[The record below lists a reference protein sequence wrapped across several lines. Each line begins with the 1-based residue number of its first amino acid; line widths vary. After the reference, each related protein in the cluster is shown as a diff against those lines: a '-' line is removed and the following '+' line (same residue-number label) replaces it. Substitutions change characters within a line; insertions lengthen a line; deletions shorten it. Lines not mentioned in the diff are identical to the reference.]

1 VCLMDG
7 VGGLFVQLYHKKD
20 DRNIGGITLCIFGCD
35 DLQFMGTQGISFLTG
50 DVGTIEGDVREQLI
64 LWRIFEICGGVLWSD
79 NHVFYCNMPGTG
91 NKKSKEMGTEK
102 MNDRRILFK
111 NVSKTIDGQMILK
124 DINLEIPKQG
134 IYGIVGR
141 NGSGK
146 TVLIKCLCGFMPV
159 TKGGIWVGEKQIGS
173 DVEFIEDTGFI
184 IETPGFLPRESGFR
198 NLRYLASIRNV
209 VGKERIRECITM
221 VGLNPD
227 DKKWV
232 GKYSLGMRQRL
243 GIAQTIME
251 NPSLI
256 ILDEP
261 MNGLDNHS
269 VEEIRKLLLGL
280 KEEGKLILIIS
291 HNREDINLLCDR
303 VYEMDMGVLTR
314 VRQK

>member
-1 VCLMDG
+1 MDG

-20 DRNIGGITLCIFGCD
+20 DRDIGGIILCIFGCD
-35 DLQFMGTQGISFLTG
+35 DLQFMDTQGISFLTS

-64 LWRIFEICGGVLWSD
+64 LWRIFAICGGVLCGD
-79 NHVFYCNMPGTG
+79 NHVFYSNMLGTG
-91 NKKSKEMGTEK
+91 NEKSKEMETEK

-111 NVSKTIDGQMILK
+111 NVSKTIDDQMILK

-159 TKGGIWVGEKQIGS
+159 TEGEIWVGEKQVGR

-221 VGLNPD
+221 VGLDPD

-243 GIAQTIME
+243 GIAQAIME

-261 MNGLDNHS
+261 MNGLDNHG

-291 HNREDINLLCDR
+291 HNHEDINLLCDS
-303 VYEMDMGVLTR
+303 VYEMDRGVLTQ
-314 VRQK
+314 VKNC

>member
-1 VCLMDG
+1 
-7 VGGLFVQLYHKKD
+7 
-20 DRNIGGITLCIFGCD
+20 
-35 DLQFMGTQGISFLTG
+35 
-50 DVGTIEGDVREQLI
+50 
-64 LWRIFEICGGVLWSD
+64 
-79 NHVFYCNMPGTG
+79 
-91 NKKSKEMGTEK
+91 MGTEK
-102 MNDRRILFK
+102 MNDRRIIFK
-111 NVSKTIDGQMILK
+111 NVFKTIDDQMILK

-146 TVLIKCLCGFMPV
+146 TVLIKCLCGFMLV
-159 TKGGIWVGEKQIGS
+159 TEGEIWVGEKQVGC

-184 IETPGFLPRESGFR
+184 IETPGFLPKESGFR

-243 GIAQTIME
+243 GIAQAIME

-261 MNGLDNHS
+261 MNGLDNHG

-291 HNREDINLLCDR
+291 HSQEDINLLCDR
-303 VYEMDMGVLTR
+303 VYEMDMGVLTQ
-314 VRQK
+314 VR

>member
-1 VCLMDG
+1 M
-7 VGGLFVQLYHKKD
+7 
-20 DRNIGGITLCIFGCD
+20 
-35 DLQFMGTQGISFLTG
+35 
-50 DVGTIEGDVREQLI
+50 E
-64 LWRIFEICGGVLWSD
+64 
-79 NHVFYCNMPGTG
+79 
-91 NKKSKEMGTEK
+91 TEK

-111 NVSKTIDGQMILK
+111 NVSKTIDDQMILK

-159 TKGGIWVGEKQIGS
+159 TEGEIWVGEKQVGR

-221 VGLNPD
+221 VGLDPD

-243 GIAQTIME
+243 GIAQAIME

-261 MNGLDNHS
+261 MNGLDNHG

-291 HNREDINLLCDR
+291 HNHEDINLLCDS
-303 VYEMDMGVLTR
+303 VYEMDRGVLTQ
-314 VRQK
+314 VKNC

>member
-1 VCLMDG
+1 MDG

-20 DRNIGGITLCIFGCD
+20 DRDIGGIILCIFGCD
-35 DLQFMGTQGISFLTG
+35 DLQFMDTQGISFLTG

-64 LWRIFEICGGVLWSD
+64 LWRIFEICGGVLCGD
-79 NHVFYCNMPGTG
+79 NHVFYSNMLGTG
-91 NKKSKEMGTEK
+91 NEKSKEMETEK

-111 NVSKTIDGQMILK
+111 NVSKTIDDQMILK

-159 TKGGIWVGEKQIGS
+159 TEGEIWVGEKQVGR

-209 VGKERIRECITM
+209 VGKERIRECIAM
-221 VGLNPD
+221 VGLDPD

-243 GIAQTIME
+243 GIAQAIME

-261 MNGLDNHS
+261 MNGLDNHG
-269 VEEIRKLLLGL
+269 VGEIR
-280 KEEGKLILIIS
+280 
-291 HNREDINLLCDR
+291 
-303 VYEMDMGVLTR
+303 
-314 VRQK
+314 

>member
-1 VCLMDG
+1 MCLMDG

-20 DRNIGGITLCIFGCD
+20 DRDIGGIILCIFGCD
-35 DLQFMGTQGISFLTG
+35 DLQFMDTQGISFLTG

-64 LWRIFEICGGVLWSD
+64 LWRIFAICGGVLCGD
-79 NHVFYCNMPGTG
+79 NHVFYSNMLGTG
-91 NKKSKEMGTEK
+91 NEKSKEMETEK

-111 NVSKTIDGQMILK
+111 NVSKTIDDQMILK

-159 TKGGIWVGEKQIGS
+159 TEGEIWVGEKQVGR

-243 GIAQTIME
+243 GIAQAIME

-261 MNGLDNHS
+261 MNGLDNHG
-269 VEEIRKLLLGL
+269 VGEIRKLLLGL

-291 HNREDINLLCDR
+291 HNREDINVLCDR
-303 VYEMDMGVLTR
+303 VYEMDMGVLTQ
-314 VRQK
+314 VR

>member
-1 VCLMDG
+1 MCIMDG

-20 DRNIGGITLCIFGCD
+20 DRDIGGITLCIFGCD
-35 DLQFMGTQGISFLTG
+35 DLQFMDTQGISFLTS

-64 LWRIFEICGGVLWSD
+64 LWRIFAICGGVLCGD
-79 NHVFYCNMPGTG
+79 NHVFYSNMLGTG
-91 NKKSKEMGTEK
+91 NEKSKEMETEK

-111 NVSKTIDGQMILK
+111 NVSKTIDDQMILK

-159 TKGGIWVGEKQIGS
+159 TEGEIWVGEKQVGR

-221 VGLNPD
+221 VGLDPD

-243 GIAQTIME
+243 GIAQAIME

-261 MNGLDNHS
+261 MNGLDNHG

-291 HNREDINLLCDR
+291 HNHEDINLLCDS
-303 VYEMDMGVLTR
+303 VYEMDMGVLTQ
-314 VRQK
+314 VR

>member
-1 VCLMDG
+1 MRLLDG

-20 DRNIGGITLCIFGCD
+20 DRDIGGITLCIFGCD
-35 DLQFMGTQGISFLTG
+35 DLQFMDTQGISFLTS

-64 LWRIFEICGGVLWSD
+64 LWRIFAICGGVLCGD
-79 NHVFYCNMPGTG
+79 NHVFYSNMLGTG
-91 NKKSKEMGTEK
+91 NEKSKEMETEK

-111 NVSKTIDGQMILK
+111 NVSKTIDDQMILK

-159 TKGGIWVGEKQIGS
+159 TEGEIWVGEKQVGR

-221 VGLNPD
+221 VGLDPD

-243 GIAQTIME
+243 GIAQAIME

-261 MNGLDNHS
+261 MNGLDNHG

-291 HNREDINLLCDR
+291 HNHEDINLLCDS
-303 VYEMDMGVLTR
+303 VYEMDRGVLTQ
-314 VRQK
+314 VKNC

>member
-1 VCLMDG
+1 
-7 VGGLFVQLYHKKD
+7 
-20 DRNIGGITLCIFGCD
+20 
-35 DLQFMGTQGISFLTG
+35 
-50 DVGTIEGDVREQLI
+50 
-64 LWRIFEICGGVLWSD
+64 
-79 NHVFYCNMPGTG
+79 
-91 NKKSKEMGTEK
+91 
-102 MNDRRILFK
+102 MNDRRIIFK
-111 NVSKTIDGQMILK
+111 NVSKTIEDQTILK
-124 DINLEIPKQG
+124 DISLEIPEQG

-146 TVLIKCLCGFMPV
+146 TVLIKCLCGFMSV
-159 TKGGIWVGEKQIGS
+159 TEGEIWVGEKQVGR
-173 DVEFIEDTGFI
+173 DVEFVEDIGFI

-221 VGLNPD
+221 VGLDPD

-243 GIAQTIME
+243 GIAQAIME

-261 MNGLDNHS
+261 MNGLDNHGVEEMLLDIAGLIILDEPMNGLDNHG
-269 VEEIRKLLLGL
+269 VEEIRKLLIGL

-303 VYEMDMGVLTR
+303 VYEMDMGVLTQ
-314 VRQK
+314 VR

>member
-1 VCLMDG
+1 MCIMDG

-20 DRNIGGITLCIFGCD
+20 DRDIGGITLCIFGCD
-35 DLQFMGTQGISFLTG
+35 DLQFMDTQGISFLTS

-64 LWRIFEICGGVLWSD
+64 LWRIFAICGGVLCGD
-79 NHVFYCNMPGTG
+79 NHVFYSNMLGTG
-91 NKKSKEMGTEK
+91 NEKSKEMETEK

-111 NVSKTIDGQMILK
+111 NVSKTIDDQMILK

-159 TKGGIWVGEKQIGS
+159 TEGEIWVGEKQVGR

-243 GIAQTIME
+243 GIAQAIME

-261 MNGLDNHS
+261 MNGLDNHG
-269 VEEIRKLLLGL
+269 VGEIRKLLLGL

-291 HNREDINLLCDR
+291 HNREDINVLCDR
-303 VYEMDMGVLTR
+303 VYEMDMGVLTQ
-314 VRQK
+314 VRNC

>member
-1 VCLMDG
+1 MDG

-20 DRNIGGITLCIFGCD
+20 DRDIGGITLCIFGCD
-35 DLQFMGTQGISFLTG
+35 DLQFMDTQGISFLTS

-64 LWRIFEICGGVLWSD
+64 LWRIFAICGGVLCGD
-79 NHVFYCNMPGTG
+79 NHVFYSNMLGTG
-91 NKKSKEMGTEK
+91 NEKSKEMETEK

-111 NVSKTIDGQMILK
+111 NVSKTIDDQMILK

-159 TKGGIWVGEKQIGS
+159 TEGEIWVGEKQVGR

-221 VGLNPD
+221 VGLDPD

-243 GIAQTIME
+243 GIAQAIME

-261 MNGLDNHS
+261 MNGLDNHG

-291 HNREDINLLCDR
+291 HNHEDINLLCDS
-303 VYEMDMGVLTR
+303 VYEMNMGVLIQ
-314 VRQK
+314 VR

>member
-1 VCLMDG
+1 MCLMDG

-20 DRNIGGITLCIFGCD
+20 DRDIGGITLCIFGCD
-35 DLQFMGTQGISFLTG
+35 DLQFMDTQGISFLTS

-64 LWRIFEICGGVLWSD
+64 LWRIFAICGGVLCGD
-79 NHVFYCNMPGTG
+79 NHVFYSNMLGTG
-91 NKKSKEMGTEK
+91 NEKSKEMETEK

-111 NVSKTIDGQMILK
+111 NVSKTIDDQMILK

-159 TKGGIWVGEKQIGS
+159 TEGEIWVGEKQVGR

-243 GIAQTIME
+243 GIAQAIME

-261 MNGLDNHS
+261 MNGLDNHG
-269 VEEIRKLLLGL
+269 VGEIRKLLLGL

-291 HNREDINLLCDR
+291 HNREDINVLCDR
-303 VYEMDMGVLTR
+303 VYEMDMGVLTQ
-314 VRQK
+314 VR

>member
-1 VCLMDG
+1 MCLLDG

-20 DRNIGGITLCIFGCD
+20 DRDIGGITLCIFGCD
-35 DLQFMGTQGISFLTG
+35 DLQFMDTQGISFLTS

-64 LWRIFEICGGVLWSD
+64 LWRIFAICGGVLCGD
-79 NHVFYCNMPGTG
+79 NHVFYSNMLGTG
-91 NKKSKEMGTEK
+91 NEKSKEMETEK

-111 NVSKTIDGQMILK
+111 NVSKTIDDQMILK

-159 TKGGIWVGEKQIGS
+159 TEGEIWVGEKQVGR

-243 GIAQTIME
+243 GIAQAIME

-261 MNGLDNHS
+261 MNGLDNHG
-269 VEEIRKLLLGL
+269 VGEIRKLLLGL

-291 HNREDINLLCDR
+291 HNREDINVLCDR
-303 VYEMDMGVLTR
+303 VYEMDMGVLTQ
-314 VRQK
+314 VR

>member
-1 VCLMDG
+1 MCLMDG

-20 DRNIGGITLCIFGCD
+20 DRDIGGITLCIFGCD
-35 DLQFMGTQGISFLTG
+35 DLQFMDTQGISFLTG

-64 LWRIFEICGGVLWSD
+64 LWRIFAICGGVLCGD
-79 NHVFYCNMPGTG
+79 NHVFYSNMLGTG
-91 NKKSKEMGTEK
+91 NEKSKEMGTEK

-111 NVSKTIDGQMILK
+111 NVSKTIDNQMILK
-124 DINLEIPKQG
+124 NINLEISKQG

-146 TVLIKCLCGFMPV
+146 TVLLKCLCGFMPV
-159 TKGGIWVGEKQIGS
+159 TEGEIWVGEKQVGR

-209 VGKERIRECITM
+209 VGKERIRECIAM
-221 VGLNPD
+221 VGLDPD

-243 GIAQTIME
+243 GIAQAIME

-261 MNGLDNHS
+261 MNGLDNHG
-269 VEEIRKLLLGL
+269 VGEIRKLLLGL

-303 VYEMDMGVLTR
+303 VYEMDMGVLTQ
-314 VRQK
+314 VR

>member
-1 VCLMDG
+1 MDG

-20 DRNIGGITLCIFGCD
+20 DRDIGGIILCIFGCD
-35 DLQFMGTQGISFLTG
+35 DLQFMDTQGISFLTG

-64 LWRIFEICGGVLWSD
+64 LWRIFEICGGVLCGD
-79 NHVFYCNMPGTG
+79 NHVFYSNMLGTG
-91 NKKSKEMGTEK
+91 NEKSKEMGTEK

-111 NVSKTIDGQMILK
+111 NVSKTIDDQMILK

-159 TKGGIWVGEKQIGS
+159 TEGEIWVGEKQVGR

-221 VGLNPD
+221 VGLDPD

-243 GIAQTIME
+243 GIAQAIME

-261 MNGLDNHS
+261 MNGLDNHG

-303 VYEMDMGVLTR
+303 VYEMDMGVLTQ
-314 VRQK
+314 VR

>member
-1 VCLMDG
+1 MCLMDG

-20 DRNIGGITLCIFGCD
+20 DRDIGGITLCIFGCD
-35 DLQFMGTQGISFLTG
+35 DLQFMDTQGISFLTS

-64 LWRIFEICGGVLWSD
+64 LWRIFAICGGVLCGD
-79 NHVFYCNMPGTG
+79 NHVFYSNMLGTG
-91 NKKSKEMGTEK
+91 NEKSKEMETEK

-111 NVSKTIDGQMILK
+111 NVSKTIDDQMILK

-159 TKGGIWVGEKQIGS
+159 TEGEIWVGEKQVGR

-243 GIAQTIME
+243 GIAQAIME

-261 MNGLDNHS
+261 MNGLDNHG
-269 VEEIRKLLLGL
+269 VGEIRKLLLGL

-291 HNREDINLLCDR
+291 HNREDINVLCDR
-303 VYEMDMGVLTR
+303 VYEMDMGVLTQ
-314 VRQK
+314 VRNC

>member
-1 VCLMDG
+1 MCLMDG

-20 DRNIGGITLCIFGCD
+20 DRDIGGITLCIFGCD
-35 DLQFMGTQGISFLTG
+35 DLQFMDTQGISFLTS

-64 LWRIFEICGGVLWSD
+64 LWRIFAICGGVLCGD
-79 NHVFYCNMPGTG
+79 NHVFYSNMLGTG
-91 NKKSKEMGTEK
+91 NEKSKEMETEK

-111 NVSKTIDGQMILK
+111 NVSKTIDDQMILK

-159 TKGGIWVGEKQIGS
+159 TEGEIWVGEKQVGR

-221 VGLNPD
+221 VGLDPD

-243 GIAQTIME
+243 GIAQAIME

-261 MNGLDNHS
+261 MNGLDNHG

-291 HNREDINLLCDR
+291 HNHEDINLLCDS
-303 VYEMDMGVLTR
+303 VYEMDMGVLTQ
-314 VRQK
+314 VR

>member
-1 VCLMDG
+1 MRLLDG

-20 DRNIGGITLCIFGCD
+20 DRDIGGIILCIFGCD
-35 DLQFMGTQGISFLTG
+35 DLQFMDTQGISFLTS

-64 LWRIFEICGGVLWSD
+64 LWRIFAICGGVLCGD
-79 NHVFYCNMPGTG
+79 NHVFYSNMLGTG
-91 NKKSKEMGTEK
+91 NEKSKEMETEK

-111 NVSKTIDGQMILK
+111 NVSKTIDDQMILK

-159 TKGGIWVGEKQIGS
+159 TEGEIWVGEKQVGR

-221 VGLNPD
+221 VGLDPD

-243 GIAQTIME
+243 GIAQAIME

-261 MNGLDNHS
+261 MNGLDNHG

-291 HNREDINLLCDR
+291 HNHEDINLLCDS
-303 VYEMDMGVLTR
+303 VYEMDMGVLTQ
-314 VRQK
+314 VR